1 MPETT
6 RRPTG
11 RLPCRTITAVSF
23 FLIIALWC
31 LLTYG
36 GFVSEIFVPSPTRV
50 LTATLEMARE
60 GTLWLNCWMSIKRV
74 MVGWFWSAVT
84 ALPVGMCMAR
94 SKTFSAAIQ
103 PIIEFA
109 RYLPVVAL
117 VPLTILYL
125 GIGETQ
131 KYVIIWLGTFF
142 QLVLMVC
149 DTVSSVDRNMIN
161 AARTLGANRWQI
173 YKEVIFPASLPGLMD
188 DFRLTIGWAWTY
200 LVVAEM
206 VAASNGLGYII
217 LKSQRFLAT
226 DVIFS
231 GLITIG
237 IIGLVSDFI
246 VKLITRIIV
255 PWKERL
261 SD

>member
-1 MPETT
+1 MPETDCRPK
-6 RRPTG
+6 RR
-11 RLPCRTITAVSF
+11 LAYRTVSAVSF
-23 FLIIALWC
+23 CAILALWC

-36 GFVSEIFVPSPTRV
+36 GLVSEIFVPSPSKV
-50 LTATLEMARE
+50 LAATVEMAKE
-60 GTLWLNCWMSIKRV
+60 GSLWRNCWMSVKRV
-74 MVGWFWSAVT
+74 MVGWFWSAVA
-84 ALPVGMCMAR
+84 ALPIGMCMAR
-94 SKTFSAAIQ
+94 SKRFSAAIQ
-103 PIIEFA
+103 PVIEFA

-131 KYVIIWLGTFF
+131 KYDIIWLGTFF

-149 DTVSSVDRNMIN
+149 DTVSAVDKNMIN
-161 AARTLGANRWQI
+161 AARTLGANRWQV

-237 IIGLVSDFI
+237 VIGLASDFI
-246 VKLITRIIV
+246 VKLLTRIVV
-255 PWKERL
+255 PWQERL
-261 SD
+261 RD